1 MENRPA
7 PHALLVVFPFLRNP
21 GAQSILVLMAWVMTF
36 LPGPLLMLARAGK
49 AETAPGTTTRLGAPV
64 DAAGRR
70 ASGNLLQGLKLRR
83 QELMEWAKAA

>member
-1 MENRPA
+1 MQNRPVPQA
-7 PHALLVVFPFLRNP
+7 RLVAVPLLRNP

-64 DAAGRR
+64 DAENRR
-70 ASGNLLQGLKLRR
+70 V
-83 QELMEWAKAA
+83 